1 MQETQFPAGELEP
14 CARCAEISMAEIGN
28 CKEPKATMHV
38 SRIGAK
44 PQERYTM
51 QNEAVALLR
60 CPICSGSFRQEG
72 KSLFCE
78 KGHCYDIARQG
89 HVNFAPNAK
98 QSFYKK
104 ELFESRAKVFEAG
117 VFAPVV
123 AAIGEALEKY
133 VKAECPVVADA
144 GCGEGYYLRSVCPE
158 RKMIRVGFDLAKEAV
173 LLAAKGDKQ
182 ATYFVG
188 DLANIPLADGCCDAA
203 LDVFT
208 PANYAQFGRILKTD
222 GVLIKLAPRAGYLH
236 ELREAAGGKL
246 EAYDGAQVLDYA
258 HAHVNVLEERKI
270 AYTMPVDGELAVR
283 LAKMTP
289 MLANVDVDSLDL
301 SGMKQITIDETM
313 MIGTMKREG

>member
-1 MQETQFPAGELEP
+1 
-14 CARCAEISMAEIGN
+14 MAEIGN

-38 SRIGAK
+38 SRIGAT

-51 QNEAVALLR
+51 QNEAVVLLR
-60 CPICSGSFRQEG
+60 CPICSGSFHQAG
-72 KSLFCE
+72 KSLLCE
-78 KGHCYDIARQG
+78 KRHCYDVAKQG
-89 HVNFAPNAK
+89 HVNFAPNVR

-104 ELFESRAKVFEAG
+104 ELFESRAKVFAAG
-117 VFAPVV
+117 VFAPVA

-133 VKAECPVVADA
+133 VRAECPVVADA

-158 RKMIRVGFDLAKEAV
+158 RKMIRIGFDLAKEAV
-173 LLAAKGDKQ
+173 LLAAKGDKR

-188 DLANIPLADGCCDAA
+188 DLAHIPLADGCCDAV

-208 PANYAQFGRILKTD
+208 PANYAEFGRILKTD
-222 GVLIKLAPRAGYLH
+222 GVLVKLAPRAGYLR

-246 EAYDGAQVLDYA
+246 EAYDGAPVSDYA
-258 HAHVNVLEERKI
+258 NAHLNVLEQRNI
-270 AYTMPVDGELAVR
+270 TYTVPVDAALALH

-301 SGMKQITIDETM
+301 SGMNQITIDETM
-313 MIGTMKREG
+313 IVGTMKREG

>member
-1 MQETQFPAGELEP
+1 M
-14 CARCAEISMAEIGN
+14 
-28 CKEPKATMHV
+28 
-38 SRIGAK
+38 
-44 PQERYTM
+44 
-51 QNEAVALLR
+51 
-60 CPICSGSFRQEG
+60 
-72 KSLFCE
+72 
-78 KGHCYDIARQG
+78 
-89 HVNFAPNAK
+89 
-98 QSFYKK
+98 
-104 ELFESRAKVFEAG
+104 
-117 VFAPVV
+117 
-123 AAIGEALEKY
+123 
-133 VKAECPVVADA
+133 
-144 GCGEGYYLRSVCPE
+144 
-158 RKMIRVGFDLAKEAV
+158 

-270 AYTMPVDGELAVR
+270 AYTMPIDGELAVR

>member
-1 MQETQFPAGELEP
+1 
-14 CARCAEISMAEIGN
+14 
-28 CKEPKATMHV
+28 MHV

-60 CPICSGSFRQEG
+60 CPICSGSFRQES

-78 KGHCYDIARQG
+78 RGHCYDIARQG

-144 GCGEGYYLRSVCPE
+144 GWRRGILSAE
-158 RKMIRVGFDLAKEAV
+158 RLPGKKDDSR
-173 LLAAKGDKQ
+173 
-182 ATYFVG
+182 
-188 DLANIPLADGCCDAA
+188 
-203 LDVFT
+203 
-208 PANYAQFGRILKTD
+208 RI
-222 GVLIKLAPRAGYLH
+222 
-236 ELREAAGGKL
+236 
-246 EAYDGAQVLDYA
+246 
-258 HAHVNVLEERKI
+258 
-270 AYTMPVDGELAVR
+270 
-283 LAKMTP
+283 
-289 MLANVDVDSLDL
+289 
-301 SGMKQITIDETM
+301 
-313 MIGTMKREG
+313 

>member
-1 MQETQFPAGELEP
+1 MQGTQFPAGELEP
-14 CARCAEISMAEIGN
+14 CARCAGISMAEIGN

-144 GCGEGYYLRSVCPE
+144 GCGEGY
-158 RKMIRVGFDLAKEAV
+158 
-173 LLAAKGDKQ
+173 
-182 ATYFVG
+182 
-188 DLANIPLADGCCDAA
+188 
-203 LDVFT
+203 
-208 PANYAQFGRILKTD
+208 
-222 GVLIKLAPRAGYLH
+222 
-236 ELREAAGGKL
+236 
-246 EAYDGAQVLDYA
+246 
-258 HAHVNVLEERKI
+258 
-270 AYTMPVDGELAVR
+270 
-283 LAKMTP
+283 
-289 MLANVDVDSLDL
+289 
-301 SGMKQITIDETM
+301 
-313 MIGTMKREG
+313 

>member
-1 MQETQFPAGELEP
+1 
-14 CARCAEISMAEIGN
+14 
-28 CKEPKATMHV
+28 
-38 SRIGAK
+38 
-44 PQERYTM
+44 
-51 QNEAVALLR
+51 
-60 CPICSGSFRQEG
+60 
-72 KSLFCE
+72 
-78 KGHCYDIARQG
+78 
-89 HVNFAPNAK
+89 
-98 QSFYKK
+98 
-104 ELFESRAKVFEAG
+104 
-117 VFAPVV
+117 
-123 AAIGEALEKY
+123 
-133 VKAECPVVADA
+133 
-144 GCGEGYYLRSVCPE
+144 
-158 RKMIRVGFDLAKEAV
+158 MIRIGFDLAKEAV

-208 PANYAQFGRILKTD
+208 PANYAQFGRILKTE

-258 HAHVNVLEERKI
+258 HAHVHVLEERKI

-289 MLANVDVDSLDL
+289 MLANVDADSLDL

-313 MIGTMKREG
+313 IVGTMKREG